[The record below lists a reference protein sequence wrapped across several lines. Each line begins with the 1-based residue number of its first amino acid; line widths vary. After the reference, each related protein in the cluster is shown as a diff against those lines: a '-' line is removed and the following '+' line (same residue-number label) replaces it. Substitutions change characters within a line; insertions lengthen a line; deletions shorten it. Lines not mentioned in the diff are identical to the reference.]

1 MPAYALGRRE
11 TPRWGRRRGR
21 RTSDVVLWWGVLA
34 SAMLL
39 VSAMPAYAG
48 RPLAV
53 DDAAPLEWGRMKVEV
68 ATALKTS
75 EEAYDLA
82 APFNLALG
90 VTPWLEVGMSPS
102 VVYVNNPEASPRR
115 AGGIGDLVLAAKA
128 ALPFEPFNLD
138 LALVPSLKIPTADEG
153 RGLGTG
159 DVDRGVVLIVTKVF
173 TELQKLHFNAGYT
186 VVGKSRESRLRDV
199 LFMGIAGETTLP
211 GLAEQQLQFVAEL
224 FGTTPAEQDGS
235 GDLQARLG
243 MRYLLAA
250 EWTLDAAVGRSLT
263 AHPQVEFFATVGL
276 TWTFKAPWHHRSKP

>member
-1 MPAYALGRRE
+1 M
-11 TPRWGRRRGR
+11 
-21 RTSDVVLWWGVLA
+21 LA
-34 SAMLL
+34 SVLL
-39 VSAMPAYAG
+39 LLLPMPAYAG

-53 DDAAPLEWGRMKVEV
+53 DDAAPLEWGRMKVEL

-90 VTPWLEVGMSPS
+90 LTPWLEVGISPS

-115 AGGIGDLVLAAKA
+115 AGGVGDLVLAAKA
-128 ALPFEPFNLD
+128 ALPFKPFDLD
-138 LALVPSLKIPTADEG
+138 LALVPSLKIPTADEH

-159 DVDRGVVLIVTKVF
+159 DVDGSVLLIVTKAF
-173 TELQKLHFNAGYT
+173 TELHKLHFNAGYT
-186 VVGKSRESRLRDV
+186 VVGKRHESRLRDV
-199 LFMGIAGETTLP
+199 LFLGIAGESPLP
-211 GLAEQQLQFVAEL
+211 GLAEQRLQFVAEL

-243 MRYLLAA
+243 MRYLLT
-250 EWTLDAAVGRSLT
+250 EGWVLDAAVGRSLT

-276 TWTFKAPWHHRSKP
+276 TWTFNAPWQHRSKP